1 MTEDVLVTIKGLQL
15 DSAEENVIE
24 VINIGRLSEINNKIY
39 VKYDEMIDG
48 EKNLT
53 RNLIKIEE
61 GNVEIIKK
69 GVVSSHMHFCANEKT
84 MSLYNTPFGSLY
96 IGILASKIAIEKN
109 KNNINILIDYTL
121 EVNNEE
127 ISECKVKISIKPQDR
142 AEYYSLESI

>member
-84 MSLYNTPFGSLY
+84 MSLYNTPFGSLHL
-96 IGILASKIAIEKN
+96 GILARNVDIKKKEDVIH
-109 KNNINILIDYTL
+109 ILIEYSI
-121 EVNNEE
+121 EVNDEQ
-127 ISECKVKISIKPQDR
+127 ISENKVEICIKQQDK
-142 AEYYSLESI
+142 AENSF